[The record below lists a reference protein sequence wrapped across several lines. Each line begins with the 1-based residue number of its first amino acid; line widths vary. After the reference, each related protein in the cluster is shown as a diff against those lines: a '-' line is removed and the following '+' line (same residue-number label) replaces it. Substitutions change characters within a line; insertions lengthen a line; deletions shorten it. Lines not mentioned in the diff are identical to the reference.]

1 MNHVQAYFTVNE
13 VSDKVH
19 DPFSFL
25 DIWNFQ
31 LYCTLQEITRVKEY
45 KRCKIRN
52 IEIHSKQYKKV
63 VSRDSS
69 SVSICY
75 LINQKVKLYY
85 GKVNK
90 FLELV
95 TRSQVFQLALVTTFL
110 QTSDS
115 ALGTIRLEKTEHQ
128 TGKIIDV
135 SSIDHKIILQE
146 LNNMYYVLEI
156 PKE

>member
-1 MNHVQAYFTVNE
+1 
-13 VSDKVH
+13 
-19 DPFSFL
+19 
-25 DIWNFQ
+25 
-31 LYCTLQEITRVKEY
+31 
-45 KRCKIRN
+45 
-52 IEIHSKQYKKV
+52 
-63 VSRDSS
+63 
-69 SVSICY
+69 VSICY